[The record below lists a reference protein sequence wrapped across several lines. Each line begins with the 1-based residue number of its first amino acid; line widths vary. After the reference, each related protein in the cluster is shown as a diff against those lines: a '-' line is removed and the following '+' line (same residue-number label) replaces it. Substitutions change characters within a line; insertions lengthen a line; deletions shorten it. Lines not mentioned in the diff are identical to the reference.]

1 MILLG
6 IESSSR
12 KLSVGLM
19 KDKIFSELF
28 SEKIND
34 TANSLPI
41 LSKQLIN
48 KALLSFEDLDAI
60 CISAGPGSFT
70 GLRIGMSY
78 AKGIALALNIPIVP
92 ISTFDSLAHD
102 NTFKKLSVLIY
113 SHGNTFYICEYNLD
127 NGKLS
132 KSTEPKVILK
142 ENVLK
147 LSQNIV
153 FNGPQNI
160 FEDLKAHNLKIEFK
174 ELSVE
179 NIIKISQKN
188 FRLLKTKSLDNLV
201 PEYVG
206 NFEVK

>member
-41 LSKQLIN
+41 LSKQIIN
-48 KALLSFEDLDAI
+48 KALLSFEDLNAI

-102 NTFKKLSVLIY
+102 NTVKKLSVLIY

-147 LSQNIV
+147 LSHNIV

>member
-102 NTFKKLSVLIY
+102 NTVKKLSVLIY

-142 ENVLK
+142 DNVLK
-147 LSQNIV
+147 LSHNIV

-160 FEDLKAHNLKIEFK
+160 FEDLKVHNLKIEFK

-206 NFEVK
+206 SFEVK

>member
-19 KDKIFSELF
+19 KDKIFSELS

-41 LSKQLIN
+41 LSKQIIN
-48 KALLSFEDLDAI
+48 KALLSFEDLNAI

-78 AKGIALALNIPIVP
+78 AKGIALALNIPIIP

-102 NTFKKLSVLIY
+102 NTVKKLSVLIY

-127 NGKLS
+127 NGNLS

-147 LSQNIV
+147 LSHNIV

>member
-19 KDKIFSELF
+19 KDKIFSELS

-41 LSKQLIN
+41 LSKQIIN

-78 AKGIALALNIPIVP
+78 AKGIALALNIPIIP

-102 NTFKKLSVLIY
+102 NTVKKLSVLIY

-147 LSQNIV
+147 LSHNIV

>member
-19 KDKIFSELF
+19 KDKIFSELS

-41 LSKQLIN
+41 LSKQIIN
-48 KALLSFEDLDAI
+48 KALLSFEDLNAI

-102 NTFKKLSVLIY
+102 NTVKKLSVLIY

-132 KSTEPKVILK
+132 KSTEPKVVLK

-147 LSQNIV
+147 LSHNIV

>member
-19 KDKIFSELF
+19 KDKIFSELS

-41 LSKQLIN
+41 LSKQIIN
-48 KALLSFEDLDAI
+48 KALLSFEDLNAI

-102 NTFKKLSVLIY
+102 NTVKKLSVLIY

-132 KSTEPKVILK
+132 KSTEPIVILK

-147 LSQNIV
+147 LSHNIV

>member
-19 KDKIFSELF
+19 KDKIFSELY

-41 LSKQLIN
+41 LSKQIIN

-102 NTFKKLSVLIY
+102 NTVKKLSVLIY

-147 LSQNIV
+147 LSHNIV

>member
-19 KDKIFSELF
+19 KDKIFSELS

-41 LSKQLIN
+41 LSKQIIN

-102 NTFKKLSVLIY
+102 NTVKKLSVLIY

-127 NGKLS
+127 NGNLS

-147 LSQNIV
+147 LSHNIV